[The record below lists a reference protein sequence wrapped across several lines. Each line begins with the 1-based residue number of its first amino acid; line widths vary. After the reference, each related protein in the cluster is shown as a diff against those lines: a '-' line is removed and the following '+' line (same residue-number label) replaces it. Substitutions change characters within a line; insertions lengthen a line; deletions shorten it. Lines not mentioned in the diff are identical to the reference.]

1 MPSPVKPWK
10 IFIIVFVLIAMVFF
24 AWTFY
29 QFDQMARQSERHT
42 YSYSIDLSYN
52 TTIDNVTFFLPV
64 PERNNTPFLIGSLL
78 NGTANGVS
86 PEWNLSIVRENGT
99 PMLAITAARM
109 VPEYHGYPIRI
120 EPGVSVLPTTLVP
133 GREYSSDTP
142 VLMPVSVGAMETS
155 TSVIET
161 RAPIGHEPV
170 FFPKGVFTP
179 GLGIPPAYNG
189 PVYDHPVPV
198 YVRYTS
204 ERPAA
209 ILLHVGVHGS
219 NMIWKGGWQSN
230 SYSDT
235 VVLEITNDTQ
245 GWVMGEGKLTTAD
258 GVYY

>member
-1 MPSPVKPWK
+1 MPSQVNPWK
-10 IFIIVFVLIAMVFF
+10 ILITIVLIVLVFF
-24 AWTFY
+24 TWTFY
-29 QFDQMARQSERHT
+29 QFDQIARQSERHT

-64 PERNNTPFLIGSLL
+64 PERNNTTFFMGSLL

-86 PEWNLSIVRENGT
+86 PDWNLSIVRENGT
-99 PMLAITAARM
+99 PMLAIKAARM

-120 EPGVSVLPTTLVP
+120 EPGVSVLPTTRVP

-142 VLMPVSVGAMETS
+142 VLMPINIGLMELS
-155 TSVIET
+155 TSKIET
-161 RAPIGHEPV
+161 RTPIDHEPV
-170 FFPKGVFTP
+170 FFPKGAFTP
-179 GLGIPPAYNG
+179 GLGISPVYNG

-198 YVRYTS
+198 YIQYTS

-209 ILLHVGVHGS
+209 ISLSVGVHGS

-235 VVLEITNDTQ
+235 VLVEIANDTQ
-245 GWVMGEGKLTTAD
+245 GWIMAEGRLSTAS